1 MSDQGYQPE
10 KYGKSSQSGD
20 ELSQRLEEL
29 SDVDLTPV
37 RGPSAAS
44 SDWSSSSSLHAT
56 VSRQP
61 GNSCLTHSSK
71 LYSKLAVPYLT
82 L

>member
-1 MSDQGYQPE
+1 MLDQGYQPQ

-20 ELSQRLEEL
+20 SSRRLEEL

-61 GNSCLTHSSK
+61 GNSCVLPK
-71 LYSKLAVPYLT
+71 VD
-82 L
+82 

>member
-1 MSDQGYQPE
+1 MSDQGYQPK
-10 KYGKSSQSGD
+10 KYGNSGQSDG
-20 ELSQRLEEL
+20 SNRRLEDL

-56 VSRQP
+56 VSRQQ
-61 GNSCLTHSSK
+61 GNSCF
-71 LYSKLAVPYLT
+71 LT
-82 L
+82 LHVVAILKRIM